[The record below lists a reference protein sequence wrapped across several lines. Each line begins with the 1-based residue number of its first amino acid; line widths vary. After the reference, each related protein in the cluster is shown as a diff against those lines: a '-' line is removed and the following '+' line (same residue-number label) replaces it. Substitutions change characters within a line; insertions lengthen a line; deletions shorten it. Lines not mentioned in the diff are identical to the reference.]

1 MATIEH
7 ESDTEETM
15 VVTTDELIELLA
27 QGDTVLLPDVQID
40 EAALGHYE
48 ETEVSRLGVD
58 PEDNDIVSIE
68 YVGEEDVQCLR
79 VEDERHLYITDDFIP
94 THNTS
99 NIVFLKSTDDSML
112 ETLEKMSGTRHVAYR
127 DSKTVTK
134 DAEQVMKFTNIEGKV
149 SYTMSTKE
157 EPVIK
162 YNDLAFLPER
172 NSVVFRAGDPPVW
185 NRNETILP
193 MSWRLF
199 KDTIQ
204 HPGHDY
210 SLQTLP
216 TLSTALDFDV
226 RAEQPDF
233 EDMLKKRM
241 RQAET
246 AILCQEIYQTAYD
259 YTDAQIDQ
267 LDPDVYADQVMELVD
282 ATVREEE
289 AEVQG
294 VDDPSLVDP
303 SMVQYELDPSVYDIE
318 ANREQERIIAE
329 NQARE
334 EERREMVFAQKN
346 VSVEMLVGRDDTATH
361 MLDEELI
368 ETHKAIGTQLN
379 HDSEFMVDSSGSL
392 RSADGSVSYIRKL
405 DDEEIKERLSHASQD
420 DSERVYAADADS
432 IQDFVSYEVSDEFY
446 RLLASKRTWLSIA
459 GGEFDREVA
468 NQMRIKENAVDVM

>member
-1 MATIEH
+1 MITATH
-7 ESDTEETM
+7 EPEEVRQ

-68 YVGEEDVQCLR
+68 YVGEEEVQCLR

-134 DAEQVMKFTNIEGKV
+134 NAEQVMKFTNVEGKV
-149 SYTMSTKE
+149 SYTMSAKE

-334 EERREMVFAQKN
+334 EERRETVFAQKN

-368 ETHKAIGTQLN
+368 ETYKAIGTQLN